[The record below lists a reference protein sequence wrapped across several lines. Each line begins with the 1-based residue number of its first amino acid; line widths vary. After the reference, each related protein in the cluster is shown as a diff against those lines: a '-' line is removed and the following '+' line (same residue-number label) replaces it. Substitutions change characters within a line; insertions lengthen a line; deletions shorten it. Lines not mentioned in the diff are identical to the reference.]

1 MLRLGITGGIGS
13 GKSTASKILENK
25 GAFIFDADIKAKR
38 LLNENPQVQN
48 ELMAEF
54 GTDIMG
60 PGNVIDK
67 KKLARVAFQDS
78 DHQSRL
84 NVVIHPFVFDD
95 IDSAF
100 RTVEKKNAHSLFV
113 VDGAM
118 IFESGYDQHLD
129 YVIIVT
135 AQLKIRLSRAMN
147 RGKLNRDEILRRMDL
162 QWSEDE
168 KIGMADYVIYN
179 EGGEKELET
188 QITAIYEQL
197 V

>member
-48 ELMAEF
+48 ELIAEF

-179 EGGEKELET
+179 EAGEKELET

>member
-13 GKSTASKILENK
+13 GKSTASKILEK
-25 GAFIFDADIKAKR
+25 EGAYIFNADVEAKR

-48 ELMAEF
+48 ELLAEF

-60 PGNVIDK
+60 PGNSIDR
-67 KKLARVAFQDS
+67 KKLARIAFQDS

-84 NVVIHPFVFDD
+84 NIVIHPFVFDD

-100 RTVEKKNAHSLFV
+100 RKVEKINSHSVFV

-118 IFESGYDQHLD
+118 IFESGFDQHLD

-135 AQLKIRLSRAMN
+135 AQIKIRLSRAME
-147 RGKLNRDEILRRMDL
+147 RGKLNRDEIMRRMDL

-168 KIGMADYVIYN
+168 KIGMADFVVYN
-179 EGGEKELET
+179 EGGKEELKT
-188 QITAIYEQL
+188 QITSIYKQL

>member
-48 ELMAEF
+48 ELIAEF

>member
-1 MLRLGITGGIGS
+1 MLRLGVTGGIGS
-13 GKSTASKILENK
+13 GKSTASKILEKK
-25 GAFIFDADIKAKR
+25 GAYIFDADTEAKR

-48 ELMAEF
+48 ELIAEF
-54 GTDIMG
+54 GTDILG

-84 NVVIHPFVFDD
+84 NIVIHPFVFED
-95 IDSAF
+95 IDAAY
-100 RTVEKKNAHSLFV
+100 RKVEKKKSHPLFV

-118 IFESGYDQHLD
+118 IFESGFDQHLD

-135 AQLKIRLSRAMN
+135 AQLKIRLSRALE
-147 RGKLNRDEILRRMDL
+147 RGTLTRDEILKRMDL
-162 QWSEDE
+162 QWTDDE
-168 KIGMADYVIYN
+168 KIGMADFAVFN
-179 EGGEKELET
+179 ESSEEELEA
-188 QITAIYEQL
+188 QITDIFDQL